1 MNVGIIQT
9 GQNNIDAWKNILF
22 EKGIEGYEINSKKSF
37 QENRHDLIIMPGVG
51 SFDSGVRSLKQKNI
65 FDDIKRW
72 GNDNNPILGVC
83 LGFQLMFDGSE
94 EGSESGLS
102 FVDGLCRRFNGDTPV
117 PRMEWGEINWIES
130 ERFHSDFNNER
141 YFFVHSYYA
150 PRNKFEI
157 AVSNYQ
163 QNYCVGI
170 KKGNIIGFQFH
181 PEKSHVFGNNLLDK
195 ILSYYGA

>member
-1 MNVGIIQT
+1 MRLIQ
-9 GQNNIDAWKNILF
+9 
-22 EKGIEGYEINSKKSF
+22 KSF

-51 SFDSGVRSLKQKNI
+51 SFDSGVRSLKEKNI

-117 PRMEWGEINWIES
+117 PRMEWGKLIGLSQKDFIQISIMRGIFLFTLIMHLEINLKLQ
-130 ERFHSDFNNER
+130 F
-141 YFFVHSYYA
+141 
-150 PRNKFEI
+150 
-157 AVSNYQ
+157 Q
-163 QNYCVGI
+163 
-170 KKGNIIGFQFH
+170 II
-181 PEKSHVFGNNLLDK
+181 SK
-195 ILSYYGA
+195 IIVWALRKET